1 MEYSIVIP
9 YRDRQ
14 SQLEVLLPRLQTLF
28 DGKNYEI
35 IVSEQ
40 NDNDNFKIA
49 CVENVGFTYATG
61 DTIIFHQVDWYPTD
75 DVSYEVREH
84 PVLPH
89 RKGIFLDEEM
99 RSRRA
104 WQDIPAGYRDFE
116 REVDP
121 NFYGGVLCMKR
132 SHFETINGYNPMY
145 VGWGNEDE
153 DIRERFKWAGIPAIR
168 NAVGTF
174 YVLYH
179 KDNCPIADESLRWL
193 DFMKGRQLLQEAYKY
208 RHIGYK
214 NLTADEESFRMVEY
228 DNVIWVKSTN
238 YRIGMD

>member
-75 DVSYEVREH
+75 DV
-84 PVLPH
+84 
-89 RKGIFLDEEM
+89 K
-99 RSRRA
+99 
-104 WQDIPAGYRDFE
+104 
-116 REVDP
+116 
-121 NFYGGVLCMKR
+121 
-132 SHFETINGYNPMY
+132 
-145 VGWGNEDE
+145 
-153 DIRERFKWAGIPAIR
+153 
-168 NAVGTF
+168 
-174 YVLYH
+174 
-179 KDNCPIADESLRWL
+179 
-193 DFMKGRQLLQEAYKY
+193 
-208 RHIGYK
+208 
-214 NLTADEESFRMVEY
+214 
-228 DNVIWVKSTN
+228 
-238 YRIGMD
+238 